1 MLTSLEAT
9 EGLPAPVCF
18 GVRVAEIV
26 YLAPFNDNIFKIMR
40 EIP

>member
-1 MLTSLEAT
+1 MLTSLEAA

-18 GVRVAEIV
+18 GVHVAEIV
-26 YLAPFNDNIFKIMR
+26 SLAPLNGNISKMMC